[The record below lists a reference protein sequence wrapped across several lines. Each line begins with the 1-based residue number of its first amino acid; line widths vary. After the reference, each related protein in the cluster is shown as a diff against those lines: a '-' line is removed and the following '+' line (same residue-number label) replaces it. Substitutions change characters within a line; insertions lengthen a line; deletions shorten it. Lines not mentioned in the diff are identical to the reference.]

1 MKVSK
6 GTKITL
12 FTIALL
18 IIDQVIKILVKTNMT
33 IGQSI
38 NVFGDWCQIYFIE
51 NIGMAFGMN
60 FGAGVGKLLLSAFR
74 IVLIVAIIIYIR
86 SLLKREDTPN
96 GVLYALAA
104 ILCGAMGNI
113 VDCVFYG
120 VIFSESTFS
129 NVAMLFPPDGGYA
142 PLLYGKVVDM
152 FYFPLI
158 DTTWPEWIPFIGG
171 HPFKFFNAIFN
182 FADACI
188 SVSAVYLILFQWK
201 FFSRTLGEEK
211 DEEKAQQGN
220 QPKK

>member
-6 GTKITL
+6 GAKITL
-12 FTIALL
+12 FAVAL
-18 IIDQVIKILVKTNMT
+18 IVIDQIIKILVKTNMV

-38 NVFGDWCQIYFIE
+38 PVFGDWCQIYFIE

-60 FGAGVGKLLLSAFR
+60 FGAGVGKFLLTSFR
-74 IVLIVAIIIYIR
+74 IVLVAAIIIYIR
-86 SLLKREDTPN
+86 SLLKKEDTPN

-104 ILCGAMGNI
+104 ILCGALGNI
-113 VDCVFYG
+113 IDCVFYG
-120 VIFSESTFS
+120 VIFSESTFT
-129 NVAMLFPPDGGYA
+129 NLAVMFPPDGGYA
-142 PLLYGKVVDM
+142 PLFFGKVVDM

-188 SVSAVYLILFQWK
+188 SVSAIYLILFQWK
-201 FFSRTLGEEK
+201 FFSRTVGAEK
-211 DEEKAQQGN
+211 EAEKE
-220 QPKK
+220 